1 MRAYSPVD
9 RHSPESQKA
18 AKIGLLL
25 HPRRKSRNL
34 LRRLHEAAI
43 S

>member
-18 AKIGLLL
+18 AKIGLL